1 MLHSSV
7 ERKIMKW
14 KAILK
19 NLDVIA
25 IIAASIGAIVLH
37 HLGIIPETYVIS
49 ILLLLL
55 ALHTLQDA
63 LRGEEVKEDIKT
75 ISKNVQVSDPEVELI
90 KPREL
95 LVYTEEFALK
105 NRGEVWWFN
114 ACCSMFRSQE
124 LFDRLL
130 KTSIDS
136 SRTTKIYF
144 VMNKTMKEAW
154 ERDIMP
160 KIEKC
165 RGRDKVQEPVW
176 RAIDESIAFQMI
188 DVGWTGKPRG
198 PPGILGRT
206 LYDGAGQRG
215 TACAQVP
222 YPCQKP
228 VRAHLRLQDIFVRC
242 RLKNS

>member
-1 MLHSSV
+1 
-7 ERKIMKW
+7 MKW
-14 KAILK
+14 KAVLK

-49 ILLLLL
+49 ILLFLL
-55 ALHTLQDA
+55 ALHALQEA
-63 LRGEEVKEDIKT
+63 LRGEEIKEDIKT
-75 ISKNVQVSDPEVELI
+75 ITRNVLVADPEVELI

-95 LVYTEEFALK
+95 LNYTEEFALK

-114 ACCSMFRSQE
+114 ACCAMFRSQE

-130 KTSIDS
+130 KTSIES

-154 ERDIMP
+154 DNDVKP
-160 KIEKC
+160 KIEMC

-176 RAIDESIAFQMI
+176 RDIDESIAFQMI
-188 DVGWTGKPRG
+188 DVGADKEAKEALLGFWGEPFMMELGSEGQHVPRYL
-198 PPGILGRT
+198 IHVKSQSELIS
-206 LYDGAGQRG
+206 
-215 TACAQVP
+215 
-222 YPCQKP
+222 
-228 VRAHLRLQDIFVRC
+228 RLQDIFLRC
-242 RLKNS
+242 RLKSS